1 MEAIFDDL
9 TFPWVSSP
17 LPHQLLQKMNI
28 LGIEMDAKYSIWRH
42 IWENASDGGGKE
54 ANVPISVNV
63 LSKQFASYRQ
73 LEFEPIEASCSK
85 EPTLP
90 LFHSVSNSKK
100 MSLILSA
107 VCEPLNFRMAS
118 VYFFLA

>member
-28 LGIEMDAKYSIWRH
+28 LGIVIIRNGRQIFDVKMDEFVWLCREKVS
-42 IWENASDGGGKE
+42 
-54 ANVPISVNV
+54 ANQ
-63 LSKQFASYRQ
+63 SKMETHLGERERRRREGSK
-73 LEFEPIEASCSK
+73 CK